1 MADKQNLLPVGLS
14 YAQSQ
19 LAKTLS
25 QPEINN
31 NKVQQW
37 EAVLHQIL
45 QGQANYGS
53 RTPFENT
60 PAWITLEV
68 IKGGFA
74 TGNWLAGGEITPEE
88 QHLLDKLQIK
98 TSPENQRLALNSYYL
113 TDDGMNV
120 LNKCLDN
127 ENYLITVP
135 EESVLLTVAWL
146 IRNKAQAYARDLL
159 DIISPWF
166 SVLRFY
172 PHIVE
177 QPVISSSTV
186 RVQELAM
193 TIYDLKRIK
202 PNKRVLAQKEAVTI
216 WHPFKVKMVALLSE
230 IVDKSSS
237 YIITPLWR
245 QSAKDLLA
253 EYFQLRKQYF
263 LCNKPIK
270 NKGDFA
276 KLRIAIEQ
284 LSLEKNELDL
294 HQAQH
299 IRVLLQRHIEKYGE
313 PNSEKSDKKQKIKQ
327 DDVQAPL
334 HYTLS
339 RVILNRLD
347 SLDINNG
354 FDDKEIATEAISE
367 SEAKQFSLTEDYP
380 IPSIITYKTMRSF
393 NTTASQL
400 VEQKLITSSE
410 ALSNIIPQITAGLR
424 ANSLLD
430 IPLRHLYEKNYRAF
444 KQRRS
449 LLLLDLQHQV
459 QLEELPWVAIIDK
472 FRTKQISNKTIFT
485 EVLNEFLLLNFRYF
499 PHTQLPNPLL
509 QELNSLTSQVD
520 PSIKWSEELAA
531 DIFMGMFSK
540 KIANILVKNTDSVL
554 PYSLYSQY
562 YRIDYLLLKH
572 ELLTALSSANT
583 QGGDPYA
590 TSRVIL
596 KWCEDRTNEKFG
608 SYSPAINGGILEQ
621 SYILTTHNLSTIFNS
636 IGLADKLKPFLLDMC
651 KQCLQ
656 VINRYLQAP
665 YRGYHASLITIK
677 NAAYAW
683 RQCVFYL
690 SYLSQEE
697 LQQFILWAENY
708 IDTQSQYFKT
718 LFMPIWNGLMTVIN
732 TPNDYNYDDKAS
744 HLIFYGW
751 SEKHW
756 MMKLI
761 LKANGEE
768 IRE

>member
-19 LAKTLS
+19 LAKVLS

-45 QGQANYGS
+45 QGQATYGS

-68 IKGGFA
+68 ITGGFA
-74 TGNWLAGGEITPEE
+74 TGNWLAGGEITSEE
-88 QHLLDKLQIK
+88 QYLLDKLQIK

-113 TDDGMNV
+113 TDEGMNV

-146 IRNKAQAYARDLL
+146 IRNKAQSYARDLL

-166 SVLRFY
+166 STLRFY
-172 PHIVE
+172 PRIVE
-177 QPVISSSTV
+177 LPVISSSTV
-186 RVQELAM
+186 RVQDLDI

-216 WHPFKVKMVALLSE
+216 WHPFKMKMVALLSE

-237 YIITPLWR
+237 NTITSLWR
-245 QSAKDLLA
+245 QSAKDLIA
-253 EYFQLRKQYF
+253 EYSKLRKQYF
-263 LCNKPIK
+263 LCNKPVK

-276 KLRIAIEQ
+276 KLRIALEQ
-284 LSLEKNELDL
+284 LSFEKNELDV

-299 IRVLLQRHIEKYGE
+299 IRILLQRHIEKYGE
-313 PNSEKSDKKQKIKQ
+313 PNSEKNDKIQKIKQ
-327 DDVQAPL
+327 GDVQAPL

-347 SLDINNG
+347 CLDINNG
-354 FDDKEIATEAISE
+354 FDNKEIATEAISE
-367 SEAKQFSLTEDYP
+367 SEASKFNLTQGYP
-380 IPSIITYKTMRSF
+380 IPNIITYKTMRSF

-410 ALSNIIPQITAGLR
+410 ALSHIIPQITAGLR

-459 QLEELPWVAIIDK
+459 QLEELPWVTIIDK
-472 FRTKQISNKTIFT
+472 FRKKQISNKTIFT

-499 PHTQLPNPLL
+499 PQTQLPNPLL
-509 QELNSLTSQVD
+509 Q
-520 PSIKWSEELAA
+520 
-531 DIFMGMFSK
+531 
-540 KIANILVKNTDSVL
+540 
-554 PYSLYSQY
+554 
-562 YRIDYLLLKH
+562 
-572 ELLTALSSANT
+572 
-583 QGGDPYA
+583 
-590 TSRVIL
+590 
-596 KWCEDRTNEKFG
+596 
-608 SYSPAINGGILEQ
+608 
-621 SYILTTHNLSTIFNS
+621 
-636 IGLADKLKPFLLDMC
+636 
-651 KQCLQ
+651 
-656 VINRYLQAP
+656 
-665 YRGYHASLITIK
+665 
-677 NAAYAW
+677 
-683 RQCVFYL
+683 
-690 SYLSQEE
+690 
-697 LQQFILWAENY
+697 
-708 IDTQSQYFKT
+708 
-718 LFMPIWNGLMTVIN
+718 
-732 TPNDYNYDDKAS
+732 
-744 HLIFYGW
+744 
-751 SEKHW
+751 
-756 MMKLI
+756 
-761 LKANGEE
+761 
-768 IRE
+768 

>member
-113 TDDGMNV
+113 TDEGMNV

-127 ENYLITVP
+127 ENYLISVP

-202 PNKRVLAQKEAVTI
+202 P
-216 WHPFKVKMVALLSE
+216 
-230 IVDKSSS
+230 
-237 YIITPLWR
+237 LWR

-284 LSLEKNELDL
+284 LSLEKNELEL

-339 RVILNRLD
+339 RVILNRFD
-347 SLDINNG
+347 NLDINNG

-400 VEQKLITSSE
+400 IEQKLITSSE

-449 LLLLDLQHQV
+449 LLLLD
-459 QLEELPWVAIIDK
+459 
-472 FRTKQISNKTIFT
+472 
-485 EVLNEFLLLNFRYF
+485 
-499 PHTQLPNPLL
+499 
-509 QELNSLTSQVD
+509 
-520 PSIKWSEELAA
+520 
-531 DIFMGMFSK
+531 
-540 KIANILVKNTDSVL
+540 
-554 PYSLYSQY
+554 
-562 YRIDYLLLKH
+562 
-572 ELLTALSSANT
+572 
-583 QGGDPYA
+583 
-590 TSRVIL
+590 
-596 KWCEDRTNEKFG
+596 
-608 SYSPAINGGILEQ
+608 
-621 SYILTTHNLSTIFNS
+621 
-636 IGLADKLKPFLLDMC
+636 
-651 KQCLQ
+651 
-656 VINRYLQAP
+656 
-665 YRGYHASLITIK
+665 
-677 NAAYAW
+677 
-683 RQCVFYL
+683 
-690 SYLSQEE
+690 
-697 LQQFILWAENY
+697 
-708 IDTQSQYFKT
+708 
-718 LFMPIWNGLMTVIN
+718 
-732 TPNDYNYDDKAS
+732 
-744 HLIFYGW
+744 
-751 SEKHW
+751 
-756 MMKLI
+756 
-761 LKANGEE
+761 
-768 IRE
+768 